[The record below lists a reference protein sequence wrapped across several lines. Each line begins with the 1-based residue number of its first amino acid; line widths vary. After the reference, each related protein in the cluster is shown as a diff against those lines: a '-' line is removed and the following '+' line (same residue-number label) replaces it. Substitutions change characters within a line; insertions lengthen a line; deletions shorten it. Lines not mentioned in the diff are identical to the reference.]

1 MIKLSKHTHK
11 HTYRRTQRSLPGNT
25 EHW

>member
-11 HTYRRTQRSLPGNT
+11 HTCGRTQRSLPGNT
-25 EHW
+25 EYW